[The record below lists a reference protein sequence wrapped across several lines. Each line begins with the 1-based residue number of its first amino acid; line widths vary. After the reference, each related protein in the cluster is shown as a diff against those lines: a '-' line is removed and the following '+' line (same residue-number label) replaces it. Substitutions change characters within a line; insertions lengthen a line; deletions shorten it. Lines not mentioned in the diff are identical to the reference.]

1 MEFVK
6 GVRVRQVKT
15 PYGFIIKV
23 GLKIDEISKLTNSQ
37 GYVNLDIKKSQKG
50 NFYASLDEYVPP
62 KKDDNND
69 YNKSFPTDPFPTG
82 E

>member
-62 KKDDNND
+62 KKNGNND